1 MKKKREK
8 KPEEVVSLNWRPDF
22 RDREALPDIKT
33 VRTSFF
39 LSAVA
44 VTIAIMSVMH
54 VGFYEYTIYALGNK
68 IEKGKAEI
76 AARQGHHAKAIG
88 MNNRFIDHERR
99 IDEIFDFEDGQMIAS
114 DLILDVGN
122 SLMPGMSLA
131 SVEFKDDKTVFQ
143 GFVVASE
150 ETDSLLKE
158 YMERLRNVDTL
169 KERYAEIT
177 QISVERQP
185 GTDQIKF
192 HLEASNPEE
201 SETPN
206 RNGSTCRDSQKEPG
220 DCGFR
225 TGCLRQHDRLRT
237 ASRQEVG
244 FRFRG

>member
-8 KPEEVVSLNWRPDF
+8 KPEETVSLNWRPDF
-22 RDREALPDIKT
+22 RDHDSLPDIKT

-44 VTIAIMSVMH
+44 VTIAIMSLMH
-54 VGFYEYTIYALGNK
+54 VGFYEYSIYSLGK
-68 IEKGKAEI
+68 RIEKGKAEI

-99 IDEIFDFEDGQMIAS
+99 IDEIYTFENGQLVAS

-131 SVEFKDDKTVFQ
+131 SVEYKDEKTVFQ

-158 YMERLRNVDTL
+158 YMDRLRNVDTL
-169 KERYAEIT
+169 RERYTDIT
-177 QISVERQP
+177 QISVERQK
-185 GTDQIKF
+185 GTDEIKF

-201 SETPN
+201 DDNPKKNS
-206 RNGSTCRDSQKEPG
+206 
-220 DCGFR
+220 
-225 TGCLRQHDRLRT
+225 
-237 ASRQEVG
+237 
-244 FRFRG
+244 